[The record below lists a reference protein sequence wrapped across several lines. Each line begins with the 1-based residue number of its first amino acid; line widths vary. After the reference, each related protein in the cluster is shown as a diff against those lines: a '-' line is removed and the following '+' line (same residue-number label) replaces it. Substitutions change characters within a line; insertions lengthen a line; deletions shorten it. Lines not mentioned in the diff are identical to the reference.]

1 MAEKAFTAALLAFLN
16 AEGLNPYSLAYNR
29 LSWLKIFGFMLNNPL
44 G

>member
-1 MAEKAFTAALLAFLN
+1 MAEKAFTAALLAFLS
-16 AEGLNPYSLAYNR
+16 AEGEKPYSLAHNR

>member
-1 MAEKAFTAALLAFLN
+1 MAEKAFTAALLAFLS

-29 LSWLKIFGFMLNNPL
+29 LSWPRTSGFLLNNLL